1 MDGNSKDHREVP
13 WFLHLSFS
21 WSTSIGPYRHRCGG
35 WCQQLAALWGESRA
49 VCLGTDGEMR
59 GSSHQTRWEAG
70 GWGYVGKHG
79 KHGKT
84 WKTDQ
89 GTFRFLE
96 TPFFLGLSGASK
108 MGLLDIVVGMFQRS
122 RCLPKVRNLDGMS
135 EHCKP
140 ESLSTFRSIVVQKYL
155 DGKDGFLN

>member
-1 MDGNSKDHREVP
+1 MADGVSSWQRYGVNPALFAWELMVRCEEAAIKHAGKLEVGGMLENMENMENRP
-13 WFLHLSFS
+13 GNFS
-21 WSTSIGPYRHRCGG
+21 LFGDSI
-35 WCQQLAALWGESRA
+35 
-49 VCLGTDGEMR
+49 
-59 GSSHQTRWEAG
+59 
-70 GWGYVGKHG
+70 
-79 KHGKT
+79 
-84 WKTDQ
+84 
-89 GTFRFLE
+89 
-96 TPFFLGLSGASK
+96 FLGLSGASK